1 MLLLSR
7 SMLLALSLMTGA
19 LMTGAPTCLVIEG
32 RAQDQAA
39 QKVDEGKAAE
49 GKTIELADGK
59 LILRAPAEWKSVE
72 PKSRIVQYEFAAPA
86 DAKADN
92 QARVT
97 VMGAGGSIPD
107 NINRWYG
114 QFEQPDGSATKDKAK
129 AEKIQ
134 VAGQTIHIVDI
145 PGTFKD
151 SGGGPF
157 FQQRPP
163 VMRENYRMLGAIIE
177 TKDMGQHFF
186 KVTGPAAT
194 VDKLKDGFRKMLEG
208 LEVKK

>member
-1 MLLLSR
+1 
-7 SMLLALSLMTGA
+7 MLLALGLMTGTVIA
-19 LMTGAPTCLVIEG
+19 GIGTGALVSQGYAQQEAAPKEGEG
-32 RAQDQAA
+32 RAAEA
-39 QKVDEGKAAE
+39 KVM
-49 GKTIELADGK
+49 ELADGK
-59 LILRAPAEWKSVE
+59 LILRTPAEWKSVQ

-92 QARVT
+92 QARIT
-97 VMGAGGSIPD
+97 VMGAGGSIAD
-107 NINRWYG
+107 NINRWYA
-114 QFEQPDGSATKDKAK
+114 QFEQPDGSSTKDKSK

-177 TKDMGQHFF
+177 TKDMGQHFL
-186 KVTGPAAT
+186 KVTGPADT
-194 VDKLKDGFRKMLEG
+194 VAKLQAGFRKMLEG

>member
-1 MLLLSR
+1 MLLRSR
-7 SMLLALSLMTGA
+7 SLLLALSLMTGTA
-19 LMTGAPTCLVIEG
+19 ACLVSTG
-32 RAQDQAA
+32 FAQDRAA
-39 QKVDEGKAAE
+39 QKEGDAKAAE
-49 GKTIELADGK
+49 GKVMELSDGK
-59 LILRAPAEWKSVE
+59 LILHAPAEWKPVP
-72 PKSRIVQYEFAAPA
+72 PKSRIVEYEFAAPA
-86 DAKADN
+86 DAKPDN
-92 QARVT
+92 QARIT
-97 VMGAGGSIPD
+97 VMGAGGSIAD

-114 QFEQPDGSATKDKAK
+114 QFEQPDGSSTKDKSK

-134 VAGQTIHIVDI
+134 VAGQTIHLVDI

-177 TKDMGQHFF
+177 TKDMGQHFL
-186 KVTGPAAT
+186 KVTGPADT
-194 VDKLKDGFRKMLEG
+194 VEKLKDGFRKMLEG